1 MEERVYGQDEGR
13 ELPEADRVRKMAE
26 EAMQGEADVM
36 IEAGRA
42 AAAGL
47 PAGEAA
53 PSSEASGAPVS
64 APLTEESASYAEAF
78 SDGSA
83 DGASAAAPPGGDAA
97 GAYAAAAELDQVSN
111 QQSAGALLVHP
122 AEGGSMSALAADN
135 SRSDSSLLSP
145 PLEERLN
152 ELLPVASSWEVEWR
166 RAAEAQYE
174 QHMAEIGRELD
185 QDILIALVGDVNAG
199 KSSTLNRIVGET
211 VAGVGA
217 EPGETADIRPYLF
230 KERIFFVDT
239 PGLNDV
245 RVENSQQTMDYYR
258 QADIILFFL
267 NAAGT
272 VYSEAEKRSFE
283 AIRDT
288 NPNILIVL
296 NKIDAADEVDRI
308 TARVKQETGGKYD
321 VVPVSSR
328 TGENIEALRA
338 AILELL
344 RKKSKDLLFAKNL
357 KEKSAAANKWI
368 LGAAASASA
377 IGAAPIPGAD
387 IVPITAVQIGLL
399 TRLAVLYGKPI
410 SKETARELVVATVVG
425 NIGKSVFR
433 QVLKLFPGAGSV
445 AGASVAGAMTLALGY
460 AVKYAYENNMDINTA
475 TIGKLY
481 GMFRKQAKG

>member
-1 MEERVYGQDEGR
+1 MEERVYGHDGGR

-26 EAMQGEADVM
+26 EAMQGEADAM

-47 PAGEAA
+47 PAGAA
-53 PSSEASGAPVS
+53 SSEASGAPAS
-64 APLTEESASYAEAF
+64 LTDGIASYAAAF
-78 SDGSA
+78 PDGSE
-83 DGASAAAPPGGDAA
+83 DGASAAAPSGGDAA
-97 GAYAAAAELDQVSN
+97 DAYAAAAELDQASS

-122 AEGGSMSALAADN
+122 AEGGSMCALAAGMDD
-135 SRSDSSLLSP
+135 SRPDSSLLSP
-145 PLEERLN
+145 PLGERLN
-152 ELLPVASSWEVEWR
+152 ELLPAASGWEVEWR

-211 VAGVGA
+211 VAAVGA